1 MPYRPDEDGFNT
13 VPGLAKNEMDELDLS
28 KAREKKVD
36 NSKTLRNGRYDGLRS
51 FDELP
56 PLKIDMMKKEE
67 KNLDATEKFIQP
79 QTEKSYAKHK
89 RSVYKT
95 EEEKKQRMR
104 GIAIGIV
111 ATVAAYVFAGVY
123 VGSINK
129 DYITET
135 SGQLASVGV
144 ASLELVKENYDSRVS
159 DYDKESNGLSL
170 YLADTDGDR
179 ISDAYEISNN
189 ISDPANP
196 DTDGDG
202 LTDGVEI
209 LAGLAPG
216 EKQTDGKTPDKD
228 VPFTRKETIGI
239 ATAEMEGNAN
249 VYGTQFSE
257 YSSALANYPGIVS
270 SLCEVYSVKSSEKVK
285 ISFELTDEALSKWGS
300 EKENL
305 KVYKVNSATSEFE
318 EIESEADGNHITA
331 SIAKDGIYAL
341 GDNSVMD
348 SEHPVRVFFLIDN
361 SGSMYPVE
369 ECEGSEENDVDFR
382 RLDLAVSIMDDLYD
396 VSFGAGK
403 FTGNYTTLIEI
414 NNNATKTEKRIMS
427 IAKSDEY
434 FDGTNIAYALRK
446 AAEEF
451 DDNKNARNY
460 IVLLTDGNTTTPNT
474 AAERTAVDF
483 CNQKNI
489 TVITIGLGKHITQSY
504 LYDTA
509 EATNGMFFHVSNAEG
524 LDVVAEKVCAIISE
538 NQISESDEKTGDMFV
553 IADTGY
559 NYEEDGLRY
568 AMPTTENVDGSA
580 LGTAMINKL
589 YYSGALELKANGYK
603 SGKGGKIEGYD
614 ISDHAFFGDTR
625 QNLCDLVL
633 DCVKDYRE
641 YIIMQDKW
649 DFKRVSDGT
658 LYYTKETK
666 EFLNQKGWEIGV
678 RKYSGQNLQ
687 DEGLIKVIKVL
698 TFQNLPPFENYEIAI
713 VDATKVSAEDKKM
726 MAVIKYYDNFYLSD
740 DADILSFGAN
750 GDKAFEALE
759 TEVSSGNPSVITT
772 GDNVYNV
779 SRLLRKSADPNTFII
794 EGYDVNGGDAVKITL
809 SKHPVYDDKAGTK
822 YQYIAK
828 VGDENMPLYIYK

>member
-13 VPGLAKNEMDELDLS
+13 VPELAKNEMDELDLS

-56 PLKIDMMKKEE
+56 PLKIDMMKDE
-67 KNLDATEKFIQP
+67 KKRDVMETP
-79 QTEKSYAKHK
+79 VQTEKSYSKYK

-95 EEEKKQRMR
+95 EEEKKQRIR
-104 GIAIGIV
+104 GIIIGAMCVI
-111 ATVAAYVFAGVY
+111 AAYIFAGLY
-123 VGSINK
+123 VGSIND

-135 SGQLASVGV
+135 SGELAAVGV
-144 ASLELVKENYDSRVS
+144 SSLELVKENYDNKVS

-179 ISDAYEISNN
+179 ISDAYEISSNM
-189 ISDPANP
+189 SDPANP

-209 LAGLAPG
+209 LAGLAPK
-216 EKQTDGKTPDKD
+216 ERQTDGKVSDKD
-228 VPFTRKETIGI
+228 VPFKRSEIIGI
-239 ATAEMEGNAN
+239 ATANMEGNAN

-257 YSSALANYPGIVS
+257 YSSALSNYPGIVS
-270 SLCEVYSVKSSEKVK
+270 PLCEIYSVKSSEKVS
-285 ISFELTDEALSKWGS
+285 ISFELTDEALSRWNS
-300 EKENL
+300 SKENL
-305 KVYKVNSATSEFE
+305 KVYKVDSATSEFE
-318 EIESEADGNHITA
+318 EIASKTEGGNIVA
-331 SIAKDGIYAL
+331 EISKDGIYAL
-341 GDNSVMD
+341 GDESVMNA
-348 SEHPVRVFFLIDN
+348 EHPVRVFFLIDN

-369 ECEGSEENDVDFR
+369 ECEGSEENDVEFR

-414 NNNATKTEKRIMS
+414 NDNPSKTEKRINS
-427 IAKSDEY
+427 IATSDEY

-451 DDNKNARNY
+451 DDDKNARNY
-460 IVLLTDGNTTTPNT
+460 IVLLSDGNTTTPNT

-483 CNQKNI
+483 CNKKNI
-489 TVITIGLGKHITQSY
+489 TVVTIGLGKHITQSY
-504 LYDTA
+504 LYDIA
-509 EATNGMFFHVSNAEG
+509 EQTNGMFFHVSNAEG
-524 LDVVAEKVCAIISE
+524 LDVVAEKVSAIISE

-568 AMPTTENVDGSA
+568 GMPTTESIDGSA

-589 YYSGALELKANGYK
+589 YYSGALELKADGYK

-614 ISDHAFFGDTR
+614 ISDYEFFSDTR
-625 QNLCDLVL
+625 QNLCDLTL
-633 DCVKDYRE
+633 ECVKDYRE
-641 YIIMQDKW
+641 YLIMQDKW
-649 DFKRVSDGT
+649 DFKRVSEGT

-666 EFLNQKGWEIGV
+666 EFLSSKGWEIGM
-678 RKYSGQNLQ
+678 RNYNGQGKE
-687 DEGLIKVIKVL
+687 DDGLIKVIKVL
-698 TFQNLPPFENYEIAI
+698 TFQNLSPFENYETAVVNTANI
-713 VDATKVSAEDKKM
+713 SAEDKKM
-726 MAVIKYYDNFYLSD
+726 IAAIRYYDNLYLSNN
-740 DADILSFGAN
+740 ADILSFGAN
-750 GDKAFEALE
+750 GDKAFDALS
-759 TEVSSGNPSVITT
+759 TELSSGNPSVVTT
-772 GDNVYNV
+772 GNNVYNV
-779 SRLLRKSADPNTFII
+779 SRLLRKSSDPNTFII
-794 EGYDVNGGDAVKITL
+794 EGYDVNGGEAVKIVL
-809 SKHPVYDDKAGTK
+809 SKQPIYDDKAETK

-828 VGDENMPLYIYK
+828 VSDEEIPLYIYK

>member
-1 MPYRPDEDGFNT
+1 MPYRPDEDNFN
-13 VPGLAKNEMDELDLS
+13 VVREPGKSGMDELDLS
-28 KAREKKVD
+28 AAREKKVD

-56 PLKIDMMKKEE
+56 PLKIDMMKEE
-67 KNLDATEKFIQP
+67 KKRDVSSEPVK
-79 QTEKSYAKHK
+79 TEKSYSKYK

-95 EEEKKQRMR
+95 EEEKKQRIR
-104 GIAIGIV
+104 GIALGV
-111 ATVAAYVFAGVY
+111 AGVVAVYVFAGIY
-123 VGSINK
+123 ANSINK
-129 DYITET
+129 DYIMET
-135 SGQLASVGV
+135 SGELASVGIS
-144 ASLELVKENYDSRVS
+144 SLELVKENYDNNVS

-179 ISDAYEISNN
+179 ISDAFEISNN

-209 LAGLAPG
+209 LAGLAPKQ
-216 EKQTDGKTPDKD
+216 KQTDGKTADKD
-228 VPFTRKETIGI
+228 VPFTREETIGI

-249 VYGTQFSE
+249 VYGTQFVE
-257 YSSALANYPGIVS
+257 YTSALANYPGVVS
-270 SLCEVYSVKSSEKVK
+270 SLCELYSVKSSESVK
-285 ISFELTDEALSKWGS
+285 ISFSLDDEATSKWGS
-300 EKENL
+300 SKENL
-305 KVYKVNSATSEFE
+305 KIYKVDTAKSEFE
-318 EIESEADGNHITA
+318 EIESTSDGSVISA
-331 SIAKDGIYAL
+331 EISKDGIYLL
-341 GDNSVMD
+341 GDKSVMD
-348 SEHPVRVFFLIDN
+348 EEHPTRVFFLIDN

-369 ECEGSEENDVDFR
+369 ECEGSEENDVEFR

-414 NNNATKTEKRIMS
+414 NDNPSKTEKRINS
-427 IAKSDEY
+427 IASSDEY

-451 DDNKNARNY
+451 DDNKLARNY

-474 AAERTAVDF
+474 AAERTAVEY

-489 TVITIGLGKHITQSY
+489 TIITIGLGKHITQSY

-524 LDVVAEKVCAIISE
+524 LDAVAEKVCAIISE

-559 NYEEDGLRY
+559 NYEEDGLRFG
-568 AMPTTENVDGSA
+568 MPTTENIDGSA

-589 YYSGALELKANGYK
+589 YYSGALELTADGYK
-603 SGKGGKIEGYD
+603 SGKGGEIGGYD

-633 DCVKDYRE
+633 DCTEDYRE
-641 YIIMQDKW
+641 YVIMQDKW
-649 DFKRVSDGT
+649 DFKKVTDGT

-666 EFLNQKGWEIGV
+666 DFLTTKGWEIGM
-678 RKYSGQNLQ
+678 RKYNG
-687 DEGLIKVIKVL
+687 EGMEDDGLMKIIRVI
-698 TFQNLPPFENYEIAI
+698 TFQNLPPFENYETAI
-713 VDATKVSAEDKKM
+713 VNTDKVSAEDKKIIS
-726 MAVIKYYDNFYLSD
+726 AIKYYDNLYLSD
-740 DADILSFGAN
+740 KANILSFGAN

-759 TEVSSGNPSVITT
+759 SETSSGNPSVVTT
-772 GDNVYNV
+772 GDSVYNV
-779 SRLLRKSADPNTFII
+779 SRLLRKSADPNTFVI
-794 EGYDVNGGDAVKITL
+794 EGYDVSDGEVVKITL
-809 SKHPVYDDKAGTK
+809 SKQPVYDDKAGTK

-828 VGDENMPLYIYK
+828 VGDKEMPLYIYR